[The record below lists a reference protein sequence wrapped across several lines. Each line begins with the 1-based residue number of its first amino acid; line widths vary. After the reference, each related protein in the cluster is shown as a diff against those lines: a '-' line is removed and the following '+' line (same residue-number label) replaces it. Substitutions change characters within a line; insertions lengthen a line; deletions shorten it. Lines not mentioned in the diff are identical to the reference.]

1 MKKQTRARTSLAA
14 AAVIGASVL
23 AAGALGV
30 PAQAAPGSAPAPA
43 GGAYLAPYWT
53 EADLTGDRQ
62 VTREDVDLLVAAL
75 GAEAGDAGWD
85 AVAKGDLDADGVVEL
100 SDVADLAQRM
110 MYDDGAFELV
120 EATALDMQAAMN
132 AGVTTSVEITRAYL
146 ARIAAYDTRETDP
159 SAPGRALNSIIATNE
174 AALEAAAASDAA
186 RAANG
191 GPRSM
196 LDGLPILLKD
206 NYDTHDMAT
215 TAGCSCWED
224 NLTEDDAFMVKGL
237 REAGAVLLGKAS
249 LDEFAYGFA
258 SEFSAGQPVGS
269 STLVASPYA
278 LSRSAGGSSGG
289 TGASIAAN
297 LGAIGFGTDTGGSIR
312 VPSSYNQLVGVRP
325 TVGLAS
331 RDGIVPL
338 ALSQDTG
345 GPMARSVSDA
355 AIALDAVVGIDPAD
369 PVTATQAGK
378 VPESYTAGLDPEA
391 LAGKRLGYL
400 ASMVPTN
407 AAAKR
412 LFTQAVADLEAQGAV
427 VEEIRIDG
435 IAPVL
440 SEGSGSTNEFK
451 HDLADYI
458 ERHLSD
464 DVTIRTLDDIIASG
478 RFVPSRRSTFV
489 QRNAVTPEQYD
500 AWMKSHTEVLDNGG
514 TLVTGA
520 LDAEDLD
527 ALIYPSGTPYGTHST
542 NMRLSPNTGLPAVTV
557 PMGQAVEADGSITGA
572 GVNLELLGRDFSEG
586 ELLAMAYAYEQA
598 TQHRVAPELYGP
610 LEDKAPAKPVTA
622 SAEPGWTVTTS
633 TDEVAVGETVTV
645 TVTADAASD
654 LYAYDLALDFDPEVL
669 AYVEGSASTDNTG
682 ATYAEVDEDTLHVVH
697 TELGGSPASEGTV
710 VLAQASFTAV
720 GAGSTEVL
728 ASAVEQVSTD
738 LAESRA
744 TDLGSADLAVE
755 GAAPVATTDPAVT
768 GTPTVGKR
776 LTAAPGAWDVAGV
789 RFSYQW
795 LRAGTPIPGATA
807 RSYRVRPADAGRR
820 LAVRVAATHA
830 DHAAGTATSPR
841 TVKVAAARTEV
852 AVTAPRQVG
861 PGTRP
866 VVRVRVTADG
876 TGKAVVPTGTVRV
889 TYGGK
894 VVAKALPVKAGRAT
908 LRLPSKRPG
917 TRVVRVVLT
926 PDQGFT
932 RARGTAT
939 VTVRR

>member
-23 AAGALGV
+23 AGGALGA
-30 PAQAAPGSAPAPA
+30 PAQAAPTIDPAPA
-43 GGAYLAPYWT
+43 GAVYLAPYWT

-75 GAEAGDAGWD
+75 GTADGDAGWA
-85 AVAKGDLDADGVVEL
+85 AVAVGDLDADGVVEL

-110 MYDDGAFELV
+110 VYDDGAFELV
-120 EATALDMQAAMN
+120 EASALDMQAAMN

-146 ARIAAYDTRETDP
+146 ARIAAYDAKETDP
-159 SAPGRALNSIIATNE
+159 AAPGRALNSIIATNK

-196 LDGLPILLKD
+196 LDGLPVLLKD

-269 STLVASPYA
+269 SKLVASPYNLA
-278 LSRSAGGSSGG
+278 RTAGGSSGG

-345 GPMARSVSDA
+345 GPMARTVSDA

-378 VPESYTAGLDPEA
+378 VPESYTAGLDADA

-427 VEEIRIDG
+427 VEEITIDG
-435 IAPVL
+435 IGPVL

-451 HDLADYI
+451 HDLADYVAN
-458 ERHLSD
+458 HLSD

-489 QRNAVTPEQYD
+489 SRNAVTEEQYD
-500 AWMKSHTEVLDNGG
+500 AWMERHTEVLDNGG

-557 PMGQAVEADGSITGA
+557 PMGQAIEPDASITGA

-598 TQHRVAPELYGP
+598 TQHRVAPALYGP
-610 LEDKAPAKPVTA
+610 LEDAAPAEPVTT
-622 SAEPGWTVTTS
+622 SVGEPGWRVTTS
-633 TDEVAVGETVTV
+633 TDEIAVGETVTV

-669 AYVEGSASTDNTG
+669 AYVEGSAGTDNTG
-682 ATYAEVDEDTLHVVH
+682 ATYAAADDGTLHVVH

-720 GAGSTEVL
+720 GAGATEVL
-728 ASAVEQVSTD
+728 ASAVEQVSTE
-738 LAESRA
+738 LAETSA

-755 GAAPVATTDPAVT
+755 GAAPVATTDPRIA
-768 GTPTVGKR
+768 GKPAVGKL
-776 LTAAPGAWDVAGV
+776 LTATPGAWDVAGA
-789 RFSYQW
+789 RFSYEW

-820 LAVRVAATHA
+820 LAVRVTASRAG
-830 DHAAGTATSPR
+830 HAAGTAVSHR
-841 TVKVAAARTEV
+841 TAKVAAARTRLTV
-852 AVTAPRQVG
+852 AAPAKVG
-861 PGTRP
+861 PSARP
-866 VVRVRVTADG
+866 VLRVQLSASG
-876 TGKAVVPTGTVRV
+876 AKPTGTLRV

>member
-1 MKKQTRARTSLAA
+1 
-14 AAVIGASVL
+14 
-23 AAGALGV
+23 
-30 PAQAAPGSAPAPA
+30 
-43 GGAYLAPYWT
+43 
-53 EADLTGDRQ
+53 
-62 VTREDVDLLVAAL
+62 
-75 GAEAGDAGWD
+75 
-85 AVAKGDLDADGVVEL
+85 
-100 SDVADLAQRM
+100 
-110 MYDDGAFELV
+110 
-120 EATALDMQAAMN
+120 MN
-132 AGVTTSVEITRAYL
+132 AGVITSVELTRSYL
-146 ARIAAYDTRETDP
+146 ERIAAYDAKETDP
-159 SAPGRALNSIIATNE
+159 SAPGRALNSIIATSDV
-174 AALEAAAASDAA
+174 ALEAAAASDAA
-186 RAANG
+186 RAENG

-196 LDGLPILLKD
+196 LDGIPVLLKD
-206 NYDTHDMAT
+206 NYDTRDMAT

-237 REAGAVLLGKAS
+237 REAGAIVLGKAS

-269 STLVASPYA
+269 SKLVASPYL
-278 LSRSAGGSSGG
+278 LSRTAGGSSGG

-345 GPMARSVSDA
+345 GPMARTVSDA
-355 AIALDAVVGIDPAD
+355 AIALDAVVGVDPAD
-369 PVTATQAGK
+369 PVTATQVGK
-378 VPESYTAGLDPEA
+378 VPESYTEGLDPEA

-400 ASMVPTN
+400 ASMVPSN

-412 LFTQAVADLEAQGAV
+412 LFNQAVADLRAQGAV
-427 VEEIRIDG
+427 VEEISIDG
-435 IAPVL
+435 IAPIL

-451 HDLADYI
+451 RDLAEYV
-458 ERHLSD
+458 EHHLSD
-464 DVTIRTLDDIIASG
+464 AVTIRTLDDIIASG
-478 RFVPSRRSTFV
+478 RFVPSRRSTFTS
-489 QRNAVTPEQYD
+489 RNAVTPEQYD
-500 AWMKSHTEVLDNGG
+500 AWMERHTAVLDEGG

-520 LDAEDLD
+520 LDANELD

-557 PMGQAVEADGSITGA
+557 PMGQAIEADNSLTGA

-598 TQHRVAPELYGP
+598 TQHRTAPKLYGP
-610 LEDKAPAKPVTA
+610 LEEKAPATPVAA
-622 SAEPGWTVTTS
+622 SSGEPGWTVTTS
-633 TDEVAVGETVTV
+633 TDEVAAGETVTV

-669 AYVEGSASTDNTG
+669 AYVEGSASTPNTG
-682 ATYAEVDEDTLHVVH
+682 ATYGVASDGTLNVVH
-697 TELGGSPASEGTV
+697 TELGESPASDGTV
-710 VLAQASFTAV
+710 VLAEATFTAV
-720 GAGSTEVL
+720 GSGSTKVL

-738 LAESRA
+738 LAETTA
-744 TDLGSADLAVE
+744 TDIGSADLTVE
-755 GAAPVATTDPAVT
+755 GAAPVATTAPSVS

-776 LTAAPGAWDVAGV
+776 LVAAPGAWDVKGA

-795 LRAGTPIPGATA
+795 LRAGTPIPGATSRTYA
-807 RSYRVRPADAGRR
+807 VAPADAGRR
-820 LAVRVAATHA
+820 LAVRVTASRAG
-830 DHAAGTATSPR
+830 HAAGTAVSQR
-841 TVKVAAARTEV
+841 TAKVAAARTRLT
-852 AVTAPRQVG
+852 VTAPAKVR
-861 PGTRP
+861 PSARP
-866 VVRVRVTADG
+866 VLRVQLSASGV
-876 TGKAVVPTGTVRV
+876 KPTGTLRV

-894 VVAKALPVKAGRAT
+894 VVAKALRVKAGRAT
-908 LRLPSKRPG
+908 LTLPAKRPG

-932 RARGTAT
+932 KATGTAK